1 MKKQQRIQLFLFF
14 AGVILIVLTY
24 FYYPNTQKEEHIDE
38 NLVQKNIDKDL
49 TDEQSNTFENV
60 KYKGLYDFDKSFTVE
75 AEKAYILSEES
86 DVVYMSNMHVVLY
99 LSDGRVVNILSDKG
113 KYNKATYDCFFE
125 ENVRATEGETIIS
138 ANNLDL
144 LATKNSVAI
153 YNNVSLVYSAGSL
166 RADKIDYDFEN
177 KNFKVSM
184 FNEDVIR
191 MKVVQ

>member
-1 MKKQQRIQLFLFF
+1 MKDMKVTL
-14 AGVILIVLTY
+14 
-24 FYYPNTQKEEHIDE
+24 
-38 NLVQKNIDKDL
+38 NL
-49 TDEQSNTFENV
+49 
-60 KYKGLYDFDKSFTVE
+60 GG
-75 AEKAYILSEES
+75 
-86 DVVYMSNMHVVLY
+86 
-99 LSDGRVVNILSDKG
+99 GRVITITSDEG
-113 KYNKATYDCFFE
+113 IYNKVTYDCFFE

-191 MKVVQ
+191 MKVVQWAI